1 MTRPL
6 RKNMVGGWYHVFGRG
21 LERREIFAD
30 DRDQRHLLEL
40 LAEMRE
46 RYRIVVHAYV
56 LMTNHYHAILQ
67 TPDANLSAGM
77 QWYHGSYAAWYNVRH
92 HRVGPLFQGRYRALP
107 IENGAWA
114 YALSQYIHLNPLRIK
129 ACGLD
134 ERGRMM
140 EGQGYREP
148 TAEEVSERFKK
159 LRDYRWSSYR
169 AYAGYEDAPEWLETR
184 VLLERAA
191 KEPERRQIKYRQII
205 RQRLSYGVE
214 PSHREGLF
222 DAVALG
228 SAAFGKR
235 IRALAGDALGLGIGG
250 RRALRRRAT
259 LAEVHQA
266 LATLKGNGWARSM
279 TKLRGDYYGR
289 ALFLWAG
296 RRWCGCTL
304 RELGEAAGGMSYAA
318 VSIALKRFA
327 QRSATDIKVQELQSS
342 LTKLLKVE
350 P

>member
-6 RKNMVGGWYHVFGRG
+6 RKNIAEGWYHVFSRG

-30 DRDQRHLLEL
+30 DLDRRHLLEL

-56 LMTNHYHAILQ
+56 LMTNHYHAIVQ
-67 TPDANLSAGM
+67 TPEANLSAGM
-77 QWYHGSYAAWYNVRH
+77 QWYHGSYATWYNLRH

-129 ACGLD
+129 AFGLD

-140 EGQGYREP
+140 EGRGYQEP
-148 TAEEVSERFKK
+148 TGEEVSERFKK
-159 LRDYRWSSYR
+159 LRGYRWSSYR
-169 AYAGYEDAPEWLETR
+169 AYAGYEKIPEWLETR

-191 KEPERRQIKYRQII
+191 REPERRQIKYRQII

-214 PSHREGLF
+214 ASHREGLF

-228 SAAFGKR
+228 SAAFGRR
-235 IRALAGDALGLGIGG
+235 IRVLAGDALGLGISG
-250 RRALRRRAT
+250 RRELRRRST
-259 LAEVHQA
+259 LAEVRQA
-266 LATLKGNGWARSM
+266 LAILMGTGLAHSG
-279 TKLRGDYYGR
+279 TKLRGEAR
-289 ALFLWAG
+289 ALLLWAG

-304 RELGEAAGGMSYAA
+304 RELGEAAGDMNYAA

-327 QRSATDIKVQELQSS
+327 QRSATDKKLQEMQSA
-342 LTKLLKVE
+342 LTKQLNVE